1 MLLGRAFNGLAMSP
15 AYLRNSKSLLGV
27 YFYYSNFLLY
37 ILNCLICMQ
46 NYSNFSRAFYENYG
60 ISILVLLGAGQ
71 GSVDVVIV
79 DPQGNRAAIR
89 PRITKQ
95 PDAPDTYRVEY
106 TPREPGLHAVNIY
119 FAGQAIPNSPFS
131 VGVGPGILCFV
142 QRRGLVMPEI
152 STFLIPAKNL
162 SYKIFFIS

>member
-1 MLLGRAFNGLAMSP
+1 M
-15 AYLRNSKSLLGV
+15 
-27 YFYYSNFLLY
+27 
-37 ILNCLICMQ
+37 
-46 NYSNFSRAFYENYG
+46 
-60 ISILVLLGAGQ
+60 
-71 GSVDVVIV
+71 DVVIV

-142 QRRGLVMPEI
+142 
-152 STFLIPAKNL
+152 
-162 SYKIFFIS
+162 